1 MGSVGQRAKR
11 ALMICGDYMEDYEAM
26 VPFQVLQ
33 AVGVRVDA
41 VSPNKKT
48 GQKCVTAVHEYMG
61 YEIYTELE
69 GHFFTLNASFSDAN
83 LEDYDALIIPG
94 GRFTEVIC
102 VDDDVVNMVTRFA
115 GLGRPILTTCHSQLV
130 LVSAG
135 LISGKRCT
143 AFPSLKHVVKLAGG
157 AWVEPDPVTTAV
169 ADGNVITAIGWP
181 AHNEILSQLL
191 GSMGARITGAHGKSV
206 LFVCGDYTED
216 YEINV
221 VFRAFGGLGCRVD
234 AISPGKSAGEKCVTC
249 IQDFGIKGSEICSEQ
264 KVGHYFI
271 ITNDVE
277 RMKVADYDC
286 IVIPGGRAPEYLAV
300 DERVVSLVKQF
311 SEENKIVSAIG
322 EGQLVLAAAGLL
334 KGKKCA
340 SSGGMRVVVGLAG
353 GEADE
358 TSESVA
364 HGKMVTAKG
373 WNSLPNFISD
383 LASVLGITVTF

>member
-1 MGSVGQRAKR
+1 
-11 ALMICGDYMEDYEAM
+11 MEDYEAM

-33 AVGVRVDA
+33 AMGVRVDA

-48 GQKCVTAVHEYMG
+48 GQKCATAVHEYMG

-69 GHFFTLNASFSDAN
+69 GHFFTLNANFAN
-83 LEDYDALIIPG
+83 VKPDDYDALIIPG

-102 VDDDVVNMVTRFA
+102 VDDNVINLVARFA
-115 GLGRPILTTCHSQLV
+115 ERGRPIVTTCHSQLV

-135 LISGKRCT
+135 LINGKRCT

-157 AWVEPDPVTTAV
+157 SWVEPEPVTTTV
-169 ADGNVITAIGWP
+169 ADANVISAIGWP
-181 AHNEILSQLL
+181 AHGEILRQLL
-191 GSMGARITGAHGKSV
+191 GSMGATVTGASGKSV

-221 VFRAFGGLGCRVD
+221 VFRAFEALGCRVD
-234 AISPGKSAGEKCVTC
+234 AISPGKSKGEKCVTC
-249 IQDFGIKGSEICSEQ
+249 IQDFGTNESEICSEH
-264 KVGHYFI
+264 KTGHYFI
-271 ITNDVE
+271 VTNDI
-277 RMKVADYDC
+277 KSIKAADYDA

-300 DERVVSLVKQF
+300 DERVVSMVKQF
-311 SEENKIVSAIG
+311 SEEHKVVSAIG

-340 SSGGMRVVVGLAG
+340 CVGGMRVVVGLAG
-353 GEADE
+353 GKADE
-358 TSESVA
+358 TSASLV

-383 LASVLGITVTF
+383 LASVLGIVVTF